1 MELIRPGSAPEFPE
15 GFISNPVPPERR
27 VQDRDAYVAQ
37 FRSLPQGIRL
47 RYLAGDIFPSLKW
60 MKQRHNCGTLKALAP
75 LPEADWEGVMDI
87 NGATAQGRNGVMVLC
102 YRLKEIKGDRVK
114 ATDFRLKLIADS

>member
-1 MELIRPGSAPEFPE
+1 MELIRPGSAPEFPD

-37 FRSLPQGIRL
+37 FRSMPRGIRL

-60 MKQRHNCGTLKALAP
+60 MKQRHGCGTLKALILYPRRVGKVFWVMKGAKGT
-75 LPEADWEGVMDI
+75 EGLSDEE
-87 NGATAQGRNGVMVLC
+87 T
-102 YRLKEIKGDRVK
+102 
-114 ATDFRLKLIADS
+114 